1 MVSKYTEEEI
11 ERIIN
16 ERVNMNFIQPTL
28 KKGLICEWTF
38 TYPTG
43 FITAEVEY
51 AFPMNEEDHDSIIA
65 NDLILQKIEHKV
77 WEICGKYTLATGDK
91 L

>member
-1 MVSKYTEEEI
+1 MKYTENEI

-16 ERVNMNFIQPTL
+16 ERVNMNFIVPSL
-28 KKGLICEWTF
+28 KPGLICEWSF

-43 FITAEVEY
+43 MKTVEVEY
-51 AFPMNEEDHDSIIA
+51 AFPMDGEEHNPVIA
-65 NDLILQKIEHKV
+65 NDLILQKIERKV

>member
-1 MVSKYTEEEI
+1 MKYTQDEI
-11 ERIIN
+11 DRIFN
-16 ERVNMNFIQPTL
+16 ERVRVLYYEPQL
-28 KKGLICEWTF
+28 KKGLIAEWSF

-43 FITAEVEY
+43 QRTADVEC
-51 AFPMNEEDHDSIIA
+51 AFPMDEAEHNQEMASQLIIKRIK
-65 NDLILQKIEHKV
+65 DKV

>member
-1 MVSKYTEEEI
+1 MKYTENEI

-16 ERVNMNFIQPTL
+16 ERVKMNFIFPTL
-28 KKGLICEWTF
+28 KPGLICEWSF

-43 FITAEVEY
+43 MKTVEVEY
-51 AFPMNEEDHDSIIA
+51 TFPMDGEEHDPVIA
-65 NDLILQKIEHKV
+65 NDLILQKIERKV

>member
-1 MVSKYTEEEI
+1 MKYTEAEI

-16 ERVNMNFIQPTL
+16 ERVEIHWIEPVL
-28 KKGLICEWTF
+28 KKGLIAEWTF

-43 FITAEVEY
+43 YKTADVEC
-51 AFPMNEEDHDSIIA
+51 AFPMFGEEHNWTIA
-65 NDLILQKIEHKV
+65 NDLILQKIEKKV